1 MTSFFLSFFTAK
13 KGRDIQ
19 MEEKMEEL
27 QDHIRDVEK
36 QNVQLKEK
44 VYPMTVIS
52 SDRMYKIM
60 DCIYLRYFLF

>member
-1 MTSFFLSFFTAK
+1 
-13 KGRDIQ
+13 

-44 VYPMTVIS
+44 VCPFIAVTVIYS
-52 SDRMYKIM
+52 SDA
-60 DCIYLRYFLF
+60 

>member
-1 MTSFFLSFFTAK
+1 
-13 KGRDIQ
+13 

-52 SDRMYKIM
+52 SDV
-60 DCIYLRYFLF
+60 